1 MWAQGHLQPCL
12 KLFSSMVWPQFAFV
26 HSSCAKFLFAW
37 RHFQTGEFLLQP
49 HPLTL
54 LCFILLLT
62 RWKKNN
68 RSFVYDT
75 STWPGSEQVPTWVQS
90 ECIKWLIYDDILFY
104 FFYASLQYVV
114 CVDRMQSIKGS
125 KCLVLVRDTQF
136 KCKLISPLNC
146 TIQLQSRF
154 SFSVCLLNG
163 QCHLFFI

>member
-1 MWAQGHLQPCL
+1 MGSRAFAAMSQTV
-12 KLFSSMVWPQFAFV
+12 FSSMVWPQFAFV

-54 LCFILLLT
+54 LWFILLLT

-68 RSFVYDT
+68 RSFVY
-75 STWPGSEQVPTWVQS
+75 VPVQS
-90 ECIKWLIYDDILFY
+90 KCQDGYRGECIKWLIYDDILFY